1 MTEPEMIVLFNKLDC
16 VLVPGQYLTEVYTRE
31 DETALCV
38 IASRFSM
45 VCFYDENLQF
55 SKVTPAIIKEKI
67 EFFKVRYKME
77 AIKERYFQAFFFGA
91 NGYYNYKD
99 ASAAVSDMI
108 LKAKQF
114 NVNKKIQKMEKDF

>member
-1 MTEPEMIVLFNKLDC
+1 MTEAEMIVLFNKLDC

-55 SKVTPAIIKEKI
+55 SKVTPDIIKEKI

-77 AIKERYFQAFFFGA
+77 AIQERY
-91 NGYYNYKD
+91 
-99 ASAAVSDMI
+99 
-108 LKAKQF
+108 LKVQEDF
-114 NVNKKIQKMEKDF
+114 N

>member
-38 IASRFSM
+38 ISSRFSM

-55 SKVTPAIIKEKI
+55 SKVTPEIIKEKI
-67 EFFKVRYKME
+67 EFFKVRYKMA
-77 AIKERYFQAFFFGA
+77 AIQER
-91 NGYYNYKD
+91 
-99 ASAAVSDMI
+99 I
-108 LKAKQF
+108 IKAQEDF
-114 NVNKKIQKMEKDF
+114 N

>member
-45 VCFYDENLQF
+45 VCFYDENLPF
-55 SKVTPAIIKEKI
+55 SKVTPDIIKEKI
-67 EFFKVRYKME
+67 EFFKVRYKMA
-77 AIKERYFQAFFFGA
+77 AIQER
-91 NGYYNYKD
+91 
-99 ASAAVSDMI
+99 I
-108 LKAKQF
+108 IKAQEDF
-114 NVNKKIQKMEKDF
+114 N

>member
-55 SKVTPAIIKEKI
+55 SKVTPDIIKEKI
-67 EFFKVRYKME
+67 EFFKVRDKMA
-77 AIKERYFQAFFFGA
+77 AIQERY
-91 NGYYNYKD
+91 
-99 ASAAVSDMI
+99 
-108 LKAKQF
+108 LKAQEDF
-114 NVNKKIQKMEKDF
+114 N

>member
-55 SKVTPAIIKEKI
+55 TIQQS
-67 EFFKVRYKME
+67 
-77 AIKERYFQAFFFGA
+77 
-91 NGYYNYKD
+91 NSCYY
-99 ASAAVSDMI
+99 
-108 LKAKQF
+108 
-114 NVNKKIQKMEKDF
+114 

>member
-55 SKVTPAIIKEKI
+55 SKVTPDIIKEKI

-77 AIKERYFQAFFFGA
+77 AIKER
-91 NGYYNYKD
+91 
-99 ASAAVSDMI
+99 I
-108 LKAKQF
+108 IKAQEDF
-114 NVNKKIQKMEKDF
+114 N

>member
-45 VCFYDENLQF
+45 VCFYD
-55 SKVTPAIIKEKI
+55 
-67 EFFKVRYKME
+67 
-77 AIKERYFQAFFFGA
+77 
-91 NGYYNYKD
+91 
-99 ASAAVSDMI
+99 
-108 LKAKQF
+108 
-114 NVNKKIQKMEKDF
+114 

>member
-55 SKVTPAIIKEKI
+55 SKVTPDIIKEKI
-67 EFFKVRYKME
+67 EFFKVRYKMK
-77 AIKERYFQAFFFGA
+77 AIQER
-91 NGYYNYKD
+91 
-99 ASAAVSDMI
+99 I
-108 LKAKQF
+108 LKAQEDF
-114 NVNKKIQKMEKDF
+114 N

>member
-16 VLVPGQYLTEVYTRE
+16 VLVPGQYLTEVYTME

-55 SKVTPAIIKEKI
+55 SKVTPEIIKEKI
-67 EFFKVRYKME
+67 EFFKVRNKMA
-77 AIKERYFQAFFFGA
+77 AIQERY
-91 NGYYNYKD
+91 
-99 ASAAVSDMI
+99 
-108 LKAKQF
+108 LKAQEDF
-114 NVNKKIQKMEKDF
+114 N

>member
-55 SKVTPAIIKEKI
+55 SKVTPDIIKEKI

-77 AIKERYFQAFFFGA
+77 AIQER
-91 NGYYNYKD
+91 
-99 ASAAVSDMI
+99 I
-108 LKAKQF
+108 IKAQEDF
-114 NVNKKIQKMEKDF
+114 N

>member
-45 VCFYDENLQF
+45 VCFYDENLKF

-67 EFFKVRYKME
+67 EFFKVRDKMV
-77 AIKERYFQAFFFGA
+77 AIQER
-91 NGYYNYKD
+91 
-99 ASAAVSDMI
+99 I
-108 LKAKQF
+108 IKAQEDF
-114 NVNKKIQKMEKDF
+114 N

>member
-55 SKVTPAIIKEKI
+55 SKVTPDIIKEKI
-67 EFFKVRYKME
+67 EFFKVRNKMA
-77 AIKERYFQAFFFGA
+77 AIQERY
-91 NGYYNYKD
+91 
-99 ASAAVSDMI
+99 
-108 LKAKQF
+108 LKAQEDF
-114 NVNKKIQKMEKDF
+114 N

>member
-45 VCFYDENLQF
+45 VCFYDENLPF
-55 SKVTPAIIKEKI
+55 SKVTPEIIKEKI
-67 EFFKVRYKME
+67 EFFKVRYKMA
-77 AIKERYFQAFFFGA
+77 AIQER
-91 NGYYNYKD
+91 
-99 ASAAVSDMI
+99 I
-108 LKAKQF
+108 IKAQEDF
-114 NVNKKIQKMEKDF
+114 N

>member
-16 VLVPGQYLTEVYTRE
+16 VLVPGQYLTEVYTME

-67 EFFKVRYKME
+67 EFFKVRNKMA
-77 AIKERYFQAFFFGA
+77 AIQERY
-91 NGYYNYKD
+91 
-99 ASAAVSDMI
+99 
-108 LKAKQF
+108 LKAQEDF
-114 NVNKKIQKMEKDF
+114 N

>member
-45 VCFYDENLQF
+45 VCFYDENLPF

-67 EFFKVRYKME
+67 EFFKFRYKME
-77 AIKERYFQAFFFGA
+77 AIQERY
-91 NGYYNYKD
+91 
-99 ASAAVSDMI
+99 
-108 LKAKQF
+108 LKSQEDF
-114 NVNKKIQKMEKDF
+114 N

>member
-55 SKVTPAIIKEKI
+55 SKVTPDIIKEKI
-67 EFFKVRYKME
+67 EFFKVRDKMA
-77 AIKERYFQAFFFGA
+77 AIQER
-91 NGYYNYKD
+91 
-99 ASAAVSDMI
+99 I
-108 LKAKQF
+108 IKAKEDF
-114 NVNKKIQKMEKDF
+114 N